1 MVPPG
6 LNYDHYYFNNNNN
19 KGETA
24 AVKTETFRLN

>member
-6 LNYDHYYFNNNNN
+6 LNYDYYYFNNNN

>member
-1 MVPPG
+1 MVSPG

>member
-6 LNYDHYYFNNNNN
+6 LNYYDYYYFNNNN